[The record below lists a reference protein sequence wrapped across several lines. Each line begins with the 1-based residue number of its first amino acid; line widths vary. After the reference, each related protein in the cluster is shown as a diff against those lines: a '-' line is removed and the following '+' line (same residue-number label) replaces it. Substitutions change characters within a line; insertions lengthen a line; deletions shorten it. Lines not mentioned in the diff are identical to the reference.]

1 MVTLGTTLSAKI
13 TRVILFLTVLND
25 LKNVKEHYWQKRF
38 VPWGRTLTTNY
49 NYLGDYLK
57 VKVFD
62 YEDEKDLEEEINNFL
77 ENNNI
82 EVIDIKYQVA
92 VSVFSEEQVFCFSAM
107 IIYS

>member
-1 MVTLGTTLSAKI
+1 M
-13 TRVILFLTVLND
+13 TRNRDENISIFFSTF
-25 LKNVKEHYWQKRF
+25 F
-38 VPWGRTLTTNY
+38 VDKSIY

-62 YEDEKDLEEEINNFL
+62 YEDEKDLEDEINNFL